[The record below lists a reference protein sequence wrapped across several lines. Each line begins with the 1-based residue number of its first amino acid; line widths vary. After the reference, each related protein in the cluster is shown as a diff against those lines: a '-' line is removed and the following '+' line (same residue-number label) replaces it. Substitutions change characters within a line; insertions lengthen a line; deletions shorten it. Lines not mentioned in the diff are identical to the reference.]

1 MGELHLEIYVE
12 RMKRE
17 YGVACTTGRPQVAFR
32 ETVTE
37 RAGFSYTHR
46 KQTGGA
52 GQYARVIGH
61 IEPME
66 MDAESGKDTG
76 FESVVM
82 GGNVPSNYIPAV
94 EKGFYEA
101 LEKGTLSGNSISG
114 VRMVLQD
121 GGFHAVD
128 SSELAFRLA
137 AIGAFR
143 EAFLKTKPVIL
154 EPIMTVEVVAPV
166 EFQSASFPFSLFLLV
181 VLVLNTNTYGKGAV
195 IGGLNARRGTIIDSE
210 VREDEFTAV
219 AEVALNDMFGYSN
232 QLRGAT
238 QGKGEFSMEYKVP

>member
-37 RAGFSYTHR
+37 RADFAYTHK

-61 IEPME
+61 VEPME
-66 MDAESGKDTG
+66 STEAE

-94 EKGFYEA
+94 EKGFFEA
-101 LEKGTLSGNSISG
+101 LEKGTLAGNPISG
-114 VRMVLQD
+114 VRMVLRD
-121 GGFHAVD
+121 GAFHAVD

-143 EAFLKTKPVIL
+143 EAYLKTKPVIL

-166 EFQSASFPFSLFLLV
+166 EFQSA
-181 VLVLNTNTYGKGAV
+181 
-195 IGGLNARRGTIIDSE
+195 
-210 VREDEFTAV
+210 
-219 AEVALNDMFGYSN
+219 
-232 QLRGAT
+232 
-238 QGKGEFSMEYKVP
+238 